1 MTSTLPLAL
10 PDALLSQLSDF
21 LEVHMGLHF
30 PRQRWHDLER
40 GVAAASR
47 DAGYANAETFV
58 RWLLGAP
65 LTRTRIEGLA
75 SHLTIG
81 ETYFFREKASLDIL
95 EQRILPELLQARAQ
109 GDRRL
114 RIWSAGCCSG
124 EEPYSIAMLLD
135 RLIPDPAKWN
145 VTILATD
152 INPQFLRKAAQGIYS
167 AWSFRETPGWL
178 KELYFTRRADGRFEI
193 QPRIRQMVSFS
204 YLNLAEDSYPSLVNG
219 TNAMDIILCR
229 NVLIY
234 FAQERAQQV
243 VSKLHRSLVDRGWV
257 ITSPAETSATLFSE
271 FATVQFPGAFLY
283 RRMAHAGRR
292 PAAAPEYSEPWQDRD
307 ARLAQ
312 TSTHAPAH
320 TMAPPEVPGAAQTDF
335 TTQSAHAAF
344 RSAPTAA
351 DAVDA
356 SLHAGDDQRAML
368 RRQARACADQGR
380 LAEAVE
386 WCAKAIAA
394 DKMNP
399 AHYYLLATI
408 EQERGQGD
416 AAESALRRA
425 LYLEPNFILAH
436 FALGNLCLAAGRRPQ
451 ARRHFANALTLL
463 RACPAD
469 ALLPEA
475 DGLSTGRLVEIISA
489 VQASLPRTP
498 RELAA

>member
-1 MTSTLPLAL
+1 MTSAL
-10 PDALLSQLSDF
+10 PFSLPDTLLSQLSDY

-30 PRQRWHDLER
+30 PRERWRDLER
-40 GVAAASR
+40 GIAAASR
-47 DAGYANAETFV
+47 DAGHANAETFI
-58 RWLLGAP
+58 RWLLGAT

-135 RLIPDPAKWN
+135 RLIPDPEKWN

-152 INPQFLRKAAQGIYS
+152 INPQFLRKAALGIYS
-167 AWSFRETPGWL
+167 AWSFRDTPGWL
-178 KELYFTRRADGRFEI
+178 KERYFTRRGDGRFEI

-204 YLNLAEDSYPSLVNG
+204 YLNLAEDVYPSLVNG

-234 FAQERAQQV
+234 FAQERAKQV
-243 VSKLHRSLVDRGWV
+243 VTKLHRSLVDGGWV
-257 ITSPAETSATLFSE
+257 ITSPAETSARLFAE
-271 FATVQFPGAFLY
+271 FATIQFPGAFLY
-283 RRMAHAGRR
+283 RRMANAGRC
-292 PAAAPEYSEPWQDRD
+292 PAAAPVYSEPWQDRD
-307 ARLAQ
+307 VR
-312 TSTHAPAH
+312 
-320 TMAPPEVPGAAQTDF
+320 
-335 TTQSAHAAF
+335 SAHAALPPP
-344 RSAPTAA
+344 PTFTE
-351 DAVDA
+351 VVNA
-356 SLHAGDDQRAML
+356 SLDNGSDQHDML
-368 RRQARACADQGR
+368 RRQARACADLGR

-399 AHYYLLATI
+399 THYYLLATI

-416 AAESALRRA
+416 AAERALGRA
-425 LYLEPNFILAH
+425 LYLEPDFILAH

-475 DGLSTGRLVEIISA
+475 DGLSSGRLVEIISA

-498 RELAA
+498 REVAA

>member
-1 MTSTLPLAL
+1 MASALPLAL
-10 PDALLSQLSDF
+10 PDALLSRLSDF
-21 LEVHMGLHF
+21 LEMHMGLHF
-30 PRQRWHDLER
+30 PRERWRDLER

-47 DAGYANAETFV
+47 EAGHADAGTYI
-58 RWLLGAP
+58 RWLLDAP
-65 LTRTRIEGLA
+65 LTRTRIEVLA
-75 SHLTIG
+75 SHLTVG

-109 GDRRL
+109 GERRL

-135 RLIPDPAKWN
+135 RLIPDPEKWN

-152 INPQFLRKAAQGIYS
+152 INPQFLRKAAHGVYS
-167 AWSFRETPGWL
+167 AWSFRDTPGWL
-178 KELYFTRRADGRFEI
+178 KECYFTRRRDGHFEI
-193 QPRIRQMVSFS
+193 QPRIRRMVNFS
-204 YLNLAEDSYPSLVNG
+204 YLNLADDAYPSLVNG

-234 FAQERAQQV
+234 FAQERAKQV
-243 VSKLHRSLVDRGWV
+243 VAKLHRSLVHGGWV

-283 RRMAHAGRR
+283 RRMPNAGLR
-292 PAAAPEYSEPWQDRD
+292 PAAPLEYSEPWQHRD
-307 ARLAQ
+307 AR
-312 TSTHAPAH
+312 SDHAPAR
-320 TMAPPEVPGAAQTDF
+320 AIPSSEVPAGPRTDF
-335 TTQSAHAAF
+335 ATQGVHAAV
-344 RSAPTAA
+344 RPSPTAA
-351 DAVDA
+351 EAVN
-356 SLHAGDDQRAML
+356 SPLHAWHDEREMP
-368 RRQARACADQGR
+368 RRQARACADEGR

-416 AAESALRRA
+416 AAESSLGRA
-425 LYLEPNFILAH
+425 LYLEPDFILAH

-475 DGLSTGRLVEIISA
+475 DGLSTGRLIEIISA

>member
-30 PRQRWHDLER
+30 PRERWRDLER

-47 DAGYANAETFV
+47 DAGHANAETFI

-135 RLIPDPAKWN
+135 RLIPDPEKWH

-152 INPQFLRKAAQGIYS
+152 INPQFLRKAALGIYS
-167 AWSFRETPGWL
+167 AWSFRDTPGWL
-178 KELYFTRRADGRFEI
+178 KERYFTRRGDGRFEI

-204 YLNLAEDSYPSLVNG
+204 YLNLAEDAYPSLVNG

-234 FAQERAQQV
+234 FAQERAKQV
-243 VSKLHRSLVDRGWV
+243 VTKLHRSLVDGGWV
-257 ITSPAETSATLFSE
+257 ITSPAETSARLFSE

-283 RRMAHAGRR
+283 RRMANAGRR
-292 PAAAPEYSEPWQDRD
+292 PAAAPGYSERWQDCD
-307 ARLAQ
+307 AGSAHA
-312 TSTHAPAH
+312 SAHAPAH
-320 TMAPPEVPGAAQTDF
+320 VIAPPVFSGGTRPDFSTQGVQAAVPP
-335 TTQSAHAAF
+335 
-344 RSAPTAA
+344 APTSAE
-351 DAVDA
+351 AVNA
-356 SLHAGDDQRAML
+356 SLDNGSDQRDML
-368 RRQARACADQGR
+368 RHQARACADQGR

-416 AAESALRRA
+416 AAESALGRA
-425 LYLEPNFILAH
+425 LYLEPDFILAH

-463 RACPAD
+463 QACPAD

-475 DGLSTGRLVEIISA
+475 DGLSSGRLVEIISA